1 MPRGRK
7 KAVPQEAVIA
17 PESVVEEE
25 MIVEPESDVSV
36 EDKARK
42 PYPTHEE
49 RINMADEQIRHWE
62 ALNAR
67 RRALVASTEKTLS
80 DRKNALAKG
89 EAEIQ
94 RLLEWRQRLV
104 EIKEGLPST
113 NRTHSRQK
121 FNELL
126 SALKTS
132 GKSIDDV
139 LVQLKTE
146 SQGA

>member
-7 KAVPQEAVIA
+7 KVKPEEVVIA
-17 PESVVEEE
+17 PEPVVEEV
-25 MIVEPESDVSV
+25 IVEEEPESSV
-36 EDKARK
+36 DARARK
-42 PYPTHEE
+42 PYPSHEE
-49 RINMADEQIRHWE
+49 RINMAEDQIMHWE

-67 RRALVASTEKTLS
+67 RRSLVASTEKMLEN
-80 DRKNALAKG
+80 RKNALAKG

-94 RLLEWRQRLV
+94 RLQEWKQRLV

-139 LVQLKTE
+139 LDQLKTE
-146 SQGA
+146 SHGA